1 MLFFVKHVSKLFN
14 MQSIYT
20 RRATV
25 SWALYDWANSAFYTT
40 VVAGFF
46 PIFFQKYWSSGV
58 DPTVTTSRLG
68 FATGIAGF
76 IVALLAPVLGAMAD
90 RSGTRKRQLFFW
102 SMCGVLATAS
112 LSLVGQGQWFV
123 SASLFVIAAVGA
135 SAANVFYDSLIL
147 NVSDDSELDR
157 VSAFGFSLG
166 YLGGGLLFSCNVL
179 MTIRPQWFGLVNS
192 VEAVRASFFLAAVWW
207 LFFSLPLLRNVHEA
221 HVKKPLLSWG
231 YSFCQSFVSLL
242 RTIKAIREYP
252 NLSLF
257 LIAYWLYIDGVNT
270 IYAMAVDYGVAL
282 GLPTESLLAALLL
295 TQFVAF
301 PASLTLGWVG
311 YRFGAKKGIL
321 FCIFVY
327 LGATIYAY
335 FLNSISEFFALA
347 VVVGLVQGG
356 IQSLSRSFFA
366 RLIPVGRSAEFF
378 GFYNMMGKFASI
390 LGPIL
395 IGSVALITSDSR
407 ASISSLMILF
417 FLGGVLMWRIPS
429 K

>member
-90 RSGTRKRQLFFW
+90 RSGTGKRQLFFW

-147 NVSDDSELDR
+147 NVSDDS
-157 VSAFGFSLG
+157 
-166 YLGGGLLFSCNVL
+166 
-179 MTIRPQWFGLVNS
+179 
-192 VEAVRASFFLAAVWW
+192 
-207 LFFSLPLLRNVHEA
+207 
-221 HVKKPLLSWG
+221 
-231 YSFCQSFVSLL
+231 
-242 RTIKAIREYP
+242 
-252 NLSLF
+252 
-257 LIAYWLYIDGVNT
+257 
-270 IYAMAVDYGVAL
+270 
-282 GLPTESLLAALLL
+282 
-295 TQFVAF
+295 
-301 PASLTLGWVG
+301 
-311 YRFGAKKGIL
+311 
-321 FCIFVY
+321 
-327 LGATIYAY
+327 
-335 FLNSISEFFALA
+335 
-347 VVVGLVQGG
+347 
-356 IQSLSRSFFA
+356 
-366 RLIPVGRSAEFF
+366 
-378 GFYNMMGKFASI
+378 
-390 LGPIL
+390 
-395 IGSVALITSDSR
+395 
-407 ASISSLMILF
+407 
-417 FLGGVLMWRIPS
+417 
-429 K
+429 